1 MNNFNMNKDQI
12 CRLAG
17 WGNYAAKNDRFY
29 ECFKEANNKMGVSM
43 EEFETL
49 YPIIHPFAGGCGNYK
64 PNDKMI
70 DAINGA
76 MNLLNRDYQTPTDL
90 FAHAQ
95 DLHSSGGYSPFY
107 YGTYYGNSETST
119 HYARNKFA
127 EFIYAYATANPDQ
140 VEMLEVKTCGVV
152 AIRAYR
158 LK

>member
-1 MNNFNMNKDQI
+1 MNKDQI

-17 WGNYAAKNDRFY
+17 WGDYAAKNDRFY
-29 ECFKEANNKMGVSM
+29 KCFKEANNKTGISI

-49 YPIIHPFAGGCGNYK
+49 YPIIHPFAGGCGNYN
-64 PNDKMI
+64 PSDKMI

-95 DLHSSGGYSPFY
+95 DLRAREGYAPFSYHSSYNDFDICTYS
-107 YGTYYGNSETST
+107 
-119 HYARNKFA
+119 ARNKFA

-140 VEMLEVKTCGVV
+140 VEMLEVKTCGQV